1 MMEIVKRQAERSEAT
16 RAELVRVAR
25 ELFAANGFAETPI
38 ELVAERAGVTKGAL
52 YHHFRNKRDLFQA
65 VFEQIE
71 TELCEGVV
79 VAAAAAGDDVWLAL
93 QNGVRAFM
101 EAALDP
107 ACQRVVLIEG
117 PSVLGWEEWREIEER
132 YGYGLTKASL
142 ETAMEAGVL
151 VKRPVEPLARLFL
164 AALSEAAVQ
173 VARSSDPKTEM
184 EEMTAAVLSILDSM
198 RVKS

>member
-1 MMEIVKRQAERSEAT
+1 MEIVKRQSERSEAT

-25 ELFAANGFAETPI
+25 GLFAENGYAETPI

-71 TELCEGVV
+71 TELCEGIVL
-79 VAAAAAGDDVWLAL
+79 AAAAAGDDVWGAL
-93 QNGVRAFM
+93 QAGVRAFM
-101 EAALDP
+101 EGALDP

-132 YGYGLTKASL
+132 YGFGLTKASL

-173 VARSSDPKTEM
+173 VARASDQKKEM
-184 EEMTAAVLSILDSM
+184 EEMTDAVLSILDSM
-198 RVKS
+198 RVR